1 MIPWLE
7 GAYPVRVVELP
18 GRGRSVVAARAL
30 AAGTVV
36 LACSAAATYPLRGR
50 CCASCYAAGVP
61 LRVCASCKAVA
72 YCSQE
77 CQRSDW
83 RLHKGECAHQAWLW
97 APAGEAGREAV
108 GGEADGTTLMLL
120 SRLHRAV
127 TLRRAGDA
135 EAAAAATASGVYTH
149 TLADVASMASRP
161 PSEVPALA
169 AHLERAIDVAG
180 RQGLWIP
187 MGPGAAA
194 APAAPAAL
202 LRTALAFDVNDFSVT
217 DELFVP
223 RAAGVYPL
231 GALLNHSCAPNCCA
245 VYVTGAQAVRALQ
258 PALPS
263 QQAVALGEGIAGCA
277 RTPAVQVFRTTAP
290 VQEGEELCHSYV
302 DLALPRRTRGEYLR
316 ASYGFA
322 CRCAVCAGGS
332 SSSAAE
338 PGAARQCPDTDAV
351 LLGRAEEGFFPPRS
365 EAEAEGAAAAAAGQ
379 EAPSQA
385 PVERFWADLP
395 KSVLVGIPPTSSHA
409 ASAVFND
416 FTGIPKP
423 LKLQLLTC
431 QELLAAGR
439 MSELGGG
446 KDALS
451 SFPVKLGAEALFRV
465 KRAASGLAGSF
476 PALGTSTALALGREA
491 WALEDALTR
500 LRPLLHPFHVQAH
513 ATVSAAFD
521 KYVSLNDIP
530 AAAAA
535 CEHLCAFYRA
545 VYSVVCPAHPMLALQ
560 LFSLADMYARLGEMA
575 EAEAEVGLPPAGG
588 EPASG
593 EAAGSSS
600 SSSGGAAGNAFS
612 LWRPSVARIA
622 QLQRLFVQTSDELHP
637 SPVGTVPV
645 HSPFPATL
653 ASDTPLECA
662 RRWRALAAVHHS
674 ECARLLTI
682 AYGATHRLTVHA
694 QELAAGRGSGPGH

>member
-1 MIPWLE
+1 MIAWLE
-7 GAYPVRVVELP
+7 SAYPVRVVELP

-50 CCASCYAAGVP
+50 CCGACYAAGVP
-61 LRVCASCKAVA
+61 LRVCASCKAAA

-97 APAGEAGREAV
+97 RPAGEAGREPV

-120 SRLHRAV
+120 SRLHRGV
-127 TLRRAGDA
+127 TLRGAGDA
-135 EAAAAATASGVYTH
+135 AGAAAATASGVYTH
-149 TLADVASMASRP
+149 TLADVACMASRP

-194 APAAPAAL
+194 APASPAAL

-258 PALPS
+258 PALPA
-263 QQAVALGEGIAGCA
+263 QQAGALGEGIAGCA

-290 VQEGEELCHSYV
+290 VAEGEELCHSYV
-302 DLALPRRTRGEYLR
+302 DLALPRRTRGEYLK

-322 CRCAVCAGGS
+322 CRCRVC
-332 SSSAAE
+332 AAE
-338 PGAARQCPDTDAV
+338 PGAAAAPQYPDTDAV
-351 LLGRAEEGFFPPRS
+351 LLGRAEEGFFPPPS
-365 EAEAEGAAAAAAGQ
+365 AAAEAAAAAAGQ
-379 EAPSQA
+379 EAPSHA
-385 PVERFWADLP
+385 PTERFWADLP
-395 KSVLVGIPPTSSHA
+395 KSVCVGIPPTSSHA
-409 ASAVFND
+409 DSAVYND
-416 FTGIPKP
+416 FTGVPKP

-439 MSELGGG
+439 LSRLGEG
-446 KDALS
+446 KDALA
-451 SFPVKLGAEALFRV
+451 SFPVKLGPEALFRV
-465 KRAASGLAGSF
+465 KRAASGQAGSF

-500 LRPLLHPFHVQAH
+500 LRPLLHPFHVQTH

-545 VYSVVCPAHPMLALQ
+545 VYTSVCPAHPMLALQ
-560 LFSLADMYARLGEMA
+560 LFSLADMYVRLGEMA
-575 EAEAEVGLPPAGG
+575 EAEAEAGAGLPPAGG
-588 EPASG
+588 EPG
-593 EAAGSSS
+593 ESSS
-600 SSSGGAAGNAFS
+600 SIVGGAAGSAFS
-612 LWRPSVARIA
+612 LWRPSFTRIA
-622 QLQRLFVQTSDELHP
+622 QLQRLFVQSCDELHP

-645 HSPFPATL
+645 HSPFPASA

-682 AYGATHRLTVHA
+682 AYGATHSLTLHA
-694 QELAAGRGSGPGH
+694 QELAAGRGSAET